1 MENCHRPYCCNETS
15 ITPLYSSATETK
27 SKFFDKNGFCMECGI
42 TESGIEPVLSPSE
55 KRIHKEITEFVEKIR
70 KNKDLSRI
78 NEFNYIEGT
87 FQKLLN
93 PDLFFQQMFPGSPSS
108 VQDSLPKSLHEL
120 LRWDPFYNRVKD
132 FIPKIL
138 KSASEVL
145 ENVKIKGRERGD
157 IMDQE
162 VEKTLSPQISLGKFI
177 IHIQKKYKFIQSFI
191 LFSILIHIESLAREI
206 ILIFRN
212 MCKKASSK
220 IIKQSLKKAVH
231 KDKVENLDILYHD
244 EFTQFLEKK
253 DKLVYFQNVFLGPEW
268 NDLLRKDLLRF
279 LNNEKLVPLNNLLF
293 NVSSPFF
300 HDPNKKENCGNNSP
314 LMSFLQM
321 TTLPRYP
328 ALYEVIK
335 SIHELPYEINGKDYN
350 LNYFINHQHFS

>member
-1 MENCHRPYCCNETS
+1 MIQNNSRRGVIENCHRPYCCNEAS
-15 ITPLYSSATETK
+15 ITPLYSSVKETA

-70 KNKDLSRI
+70 KNKDLSRV

-162 VEKTLSPQISLGKFI
+162 AEKTLSPQISLGKFM
-177 IHIQKKYKFIQSFI
+177 IHIIK
-191 LFSILIHIESLAREI
+191 
-206 ILIFRN
+206 IFYY
-212 MCKKASSK
+212 
-220 IIKQSLKKAVH
+220 I
-231 KDKVENLDILYHD
+231 
-244 EFTQFLEKK
+244 
-253 DKLVYFQNVFLGPEW
+253 VYFIF
-268 NDLLRKDLLRF
+268 D
-279 LNNEKLVPLNNLLF
+279 F
-293 NVSSPFF
+293 N
-300 HDPNKKENCGNNSP
+300 
-314 LMSFLQM
+314 
-321 TTLPRYP
+321 
-328 ALYEVIK
+328 I
-335 SIHELPYEINGKDYN
+335 
-350 LNYFINHQHFS
+350 